1 MIKYKL
7 SKRNER
13 FYFSEFCL
21 FVTVITMRDIEAQ
34 MEILAGYTLAR
45 LRDFRDYFFGFS
57 SFFSIFVPICPSK

>member
-1 MIKYKL
+1 MIKYIL

-13 FYFSEFCL
+13 FFFFTEFCL

-45 LRDFRDYFFGFS
+45 LRDFRD
-57 SFFSIFVPICPSK
+57 

>member
-21 FVTVITMRDIEAQ
+21 FVTVITMRDIKAQ

-45 LRDFRDYFFGFS
+45 LRDFRD
-57 SFFSIFVPICPSK
+57 